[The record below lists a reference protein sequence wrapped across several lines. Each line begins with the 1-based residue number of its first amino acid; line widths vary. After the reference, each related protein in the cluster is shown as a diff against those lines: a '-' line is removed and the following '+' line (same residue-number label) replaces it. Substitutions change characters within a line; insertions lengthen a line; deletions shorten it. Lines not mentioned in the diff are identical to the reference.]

1 MSDADQ
7 HAFFMALALEQ
18 ARIGLDEGE
27 LPIGAVLVND
37 GQAITVAHTC
47 EKAEQR
53 RLVHAELL
61 ALDLADRLRPFPGRR
76 STTVLYTTLEPCM
89 MCMGACINFG
99 VSEVHYALASPTDGL
114 LPCQN
119 PMATS
124 SLGQKPSPAFSGS
137 KALLC
142 SKSIARSN
150 RTGPCASGQKPCW
163 QIDRQWREPRRNAVS
178 D

>member
-99 VSEVHYALASPTDGL
+99 VSEVHYALASPTDG
-114 LPCQN
+114 
-119 PMATS
+119 AS
-124 SLGQKPSPAFSGS
+124 SMPEPDGNFFPWPKAFSGV
-137 KALLC
+137 LRQQ
-142 SKSIARSN
+142 SIALFQEYCSVQPD
-150 RTGPCASGQKPCW
+150 GPM
-163 QIDRQWREPRRNAVS
+163 RQWAKTMLA